1 MINFIL
7 GFIVGL
13 LFAILDF
20 VLLAYFR
27 RNIEQKL
34 TIVEKQIANAGP
46 RPQGFIIE
54 PEDEVND
61 WREEQIEK
69 NRQQGKDTRLEDLI

>member
-1 MINFIL
+1 MGLLLSILNFI
-7 GFIVGL
+7 
-13 LFAILDF
+13 
-20 VLLAYFR
+20 LLAYFR
-27 RNIEQKL
+27 KSIEPKL
-34 TIVEKQIANAGP
+34 TIIEKQIANAGP